1 LLVMLLL
8 LPGGSFLH
16 AQHKASY
23 MPRARLLL
31 LLLLVVVLTTGSCIQ
46 DIKRHSHG
54 VLAAISHQRFE
65 GFDSSSVLALAQT
78 ESHVMPEQV

>member
-1 LLVMLLL
+1 LLLLLL

-16 AQHKASY
+16 AQHKAAY

-31 LLLLVVVLTTGSCIQ
+31 LLLVVLATGCCIQ
-46 DIKRHSHG
+46 DIKSHSHG
-54 VLAAISHQRFE
+54 VLAAISHQQFE

-78 ESHVMPEQV
+78 ESNVMAEQV

>member
-1 LLVMLLL
+1 LLLLLL

-16 AQHKASY
+16 AQHKAAY

-31 LLLLVVVLTTGSCIQ
+31 LLVVLATGCCIQ
-46 DIKRHSHG
+46 DIKSHSHG
-54 VLAAISHQRFE
+54 VLAAISHQQFE

-78 ESHVMPEQV
+78 ESNVMAEQV